1 MKKETTIQQTQENIE
16 YSVCKAHN
24 NMQNCRVKDGTKD
37 QVIRFLKRQKIPFDY
52 DVKSSHWD
60 GTYLE
65 TSFHVT
71 GEEFLKDSDQ
81 LDYVINHGSLKTE
94 TNEKV

>member
-1 MKKETTIQQTQENIE
+1 MKQNASSPLVDEKIE

-24 NMQNCRVKDGTKD
+24 NMQNCQVKDGTKE
-37 QVIRFLKRQKIPFDY
+37 QVIRFLKKQKVPFDY

-71 GEEFLKDSDQ
+71 GDEFIKDVDQ
-81 LDYVINHGSLKTE
+81 LDYVINHGSIKNT
-94 TNEKV
+94 